1 AGSIDQ
7 MRKSVSEREERILR
21 LAYHDALTGLANRPR
36 LMDRL
41 EQLIAISKR
50 SDQSVS
56 VLLMDLDRFKYVNDA
71 LGHQLGDVVLQEV
84 ARRLSALL
92 RASDTVARLGGD
104 EFAVLLPQ
112 TSSAAA
118 AVVATRVS
126 ATLEQPIELAG
137 QNVDVGASVGIAT
150 FPEHGADAASLLRE

>member
-1 AGSIDQ
+1 
-7 MRKSVSEREERILR
+7 
-21 LAYHDALTGLANRPR
+21 
-36 LMDRL
+36 
-41 EQLIAISKR
+41 
-50 SDQSVS
+50 
-56 VLLMDLDRFKYVNDA
+56 
-71 LGHQLGDVVLQEV
+71 GHQLGDVVLQEV

-92 RASDTVARLGGD
+92 RDSDTVARLGGD

-137 QNVDVGASVGIAT
+137 QNVAVGTSGGIAT
-150 FPEHGADAASLLRE
+150 FPEHGADAASLLREADVAMYAAKRSHAGVMVFNASHSQEQQKQLSMLSDVRKAIEHDEFKLHYQPKVEIATGRVVGVEGLV